1 MRKRLFLGLWA
12 AVAVCGSARGD
23 GDAGRASAGQAALA
37 AAARDHQY
45 LFLLFWKED
54 DDATRAVR
62 QALNASLAQRAGKA
76 RAVAVQV
83 RDPAEKPVVDHYA
96 VSRSP
101 MPLVLAVAPNGAVT
115 GAFPLK
121 LTDEDVARAF
131 VSPGQESCLKV
142 LQSRKLAVLCV
153 LPATGGTVPEG
164 VRDFQADPRFGPATE
179 VVTLRAGA
187 AAEAAFLEA
196 LGIDPRTAVP
206 VTVLFAPPVRLL
218 GTFPG
223 AVGKQ
228 QLVDKV
234 AAPHGCCPG
243 GKCGPGGCCGGG
255 NPK

>member
-1 MRKRLFLGLWA
+1 MRKRWFLGLYA
-12 AVAVCGSARGD
+12 AVAVCVSARAD
-23 GDAGRASAGQAALA
+23 GDLVPASAGEAALA
-37 AAARDHQY
+37 AAGRNHQY

-54 DDATRAVR
+54 DEATRAVR
-62 QALNASLAQRAGKA
+62 QALNASLPQRAGKA
-76 RAVAVQV
+76 RAAAVQV
-83 RDPAEKPVVDHYA
+83 RDPAEKPLVDHYA

-121 LTDEDVARAF
+121 LTAEDVARAF

-153 LPATGGTVPEG
+153 LPAAGGAVPEG
-164 VRDFQADPRFGPATE
+164 VREFQADPRFGPATE
-179 VVTLRAGA
+179 VVTLRAGDV
-187 AAEAAFLEA
+187 AEAAFLET
-196 LGIDPRTAVP
+196 LRIDPRTAVP
-206 VTVLFAPPVRLL
+206 VTVLFAPPVRQL

-234 AAPHGCCPG
+234 TAPQGCCPG
-243 GKCGPGGCCGGG
+243 GKCGPGGCCCGG
-255 NPK
+255 KAK